1 MTLQLGLVGLPNA
14 GKSTLFN
21 ALTRAHAAVAPY
33 PFTTIEPHVG
43 VVAVPD
49 PRLDALANLIHPEKV
64 TPTTLEVVDIA
75 GLVKDAHKGEG
86 LGNQFLGHIR
96 NVDALALIARCFRN
110 VDIPHVAPDLDPR
123 EDLTVLELE
132 LALADLATI
141 ENRQSKVRSATKA
154 GKKEFADEML
164 LLDRVHQHLAAG
176 HPARTLALNDAELAY
191 LRPLHLLT
199 LKPLIFVANVGESD
213 MPTGGEL
220 ATRVA
225 AVAHRAQAES
235 LIVCAQCEME
245 LTEWSNGDAAQYRQE
260 LGLSE
265 SPLDR
270 VVRAAYKLLDLVTFF
285 TATGGKELRAWTLTR
300 GSTALDAAGQVHTD
314 MARGF
319 IRAEVIDCA
328 TLLKIGSLATAREK
342 GLLRLEGR
350 EYAVQ
355 DGDLIHFRFSEV
367 QRAEKA

>member
-1 MTLQLGLVGLPNA
+1 MALQLGIVGMPNA

-33 PFTTIEPHVG
+33 PFTTIEPHIG

-49 PRLDALANLIHPEKV
+49 PRLDALAKLIHPEKV

-96 NVDALALIARCFRN
+96 NVDAIALVARCFRN
-110 VDIPHVAPDLDPR
+110 DDVPNVTGALDPASDI
-123 EDLTVLELE
+123 ETLELE

-141 ENRQSKVRSATKA
+141 TKQRERARSAAKA
-154 GKKEFADEML
+154 GDKKHADEL
-164 LLDRVHQHLAAG
+164 ALLDRAHAHLAAG
-176 HPARTLALNDAELAY
+176 HPVRALELGNAERAL
-191 LRPLHLLT
+191 LKPLQLLT
-199 LKPLIFVANVGESD
+199 AKPLIFIANAGEKD
-213 MPTGGEL
+213 MPGGGEL
-220 ATRVA
+220 AARVA
-225 AVAHRAQAES
+225 AVAHRAQAEA

-245 LTEWSNGDAAQYRQE
+245 LAEWSGDDAAQYRRE
-260 LGLSE
+260 LGLDAS
-265 SPLDR
+265 SLQR
-270 VVRAAYKLLDLVTFF
+270 VIGAAYKLLDLITFF

-300 GSTALDAAGQVHTD
+300 GATALDAAAQVHTD

-319 IRAEVIDCA
+319 IRAEVIGGE
-328 TLLKIGSLATAREK
+328 TLLEVGSLATAREK

-355 DGDLIHFRFSEV
+355 DGDLIHFRFNV
-367 QRAEKA
+367 

>member
-96 NVDALALIARCFRN
+96 SVDAIAIVARCFRN
-110 VDIPHVAPDLDPR
+110 ADIPHVSPDLDPR
-123 EDLTVLELE
+123 EDIAVLELE

-141 ENRQSKVRSATKA
+141 EKRQGKVRSASKA

-176 HPARTLALNDAELAY
+176 HPVRTLELSDAEAAL
-191 LRPLHLLT
+191 LRPLQLLT
-199 LKPLIFVANVGESD
+199 AKPLIFIANAAEGD
-213 MPTGGEL
+213 MPKGGEL
-220 ATRVA
+220 ASRVA
-225 AVAHRAQAES
+225 AVAQRARTES
-235 LIVCAQCEME
+235 LIVCAACEME
-245 LTEWSNGDAAQYRQE
+245 LAEWSSDEAAQYRRE
-260 LGLSE
+260 LGLAQSSLE
-265 SPLDR
+265 R
-270 VVRAAYKLLDLVTFF
+270 VVRTAYKLLGLITFF
-285 TATGGKELRAWTLTR
+285 TATGGKELRAWTLTY

-319 IRAEVIDCA
+319 IRAEVISCE
-328 TLLKIGSLATAREK
+328 TLLATGSLGTARER
-342 GLLRLEGR
+342 GLLRLEGKD
-350 EYAVQ
+350 YVVQ
-355 DGDLIHFRFSEV
+355 DGDLIHFRF
-367 QRAEKA
+367 QI